1 MVIHLQP
8 DIQIGSTLDQIIF
21 TIYGMKY
28 DMSALRDKGKVIDGA
43 DKGAQVLFVVVLRE
57 EEHDVRRVLLCES
70 NLITCSFNSLRWSSI
85 FRERHRHEQ
94 HFHSLKHVNRWRKS
108 PGASSP

>member
-28 DMSALRDKGKVIDGA
+28 DVSSLRDKGKVIDGA

-57 EEHDVRRVLLCES
+57 EEHDVRRVLLCELK
-70 NLITCSFNSLRWSSI
+70 LITCSFNSLKGGQASFVNVIDMNNI
-85 FRERHRHEQ
+85 FTL
-94 HFHSLKHVNRWRKS
+94 SNM
-108 PGASSP
+108 